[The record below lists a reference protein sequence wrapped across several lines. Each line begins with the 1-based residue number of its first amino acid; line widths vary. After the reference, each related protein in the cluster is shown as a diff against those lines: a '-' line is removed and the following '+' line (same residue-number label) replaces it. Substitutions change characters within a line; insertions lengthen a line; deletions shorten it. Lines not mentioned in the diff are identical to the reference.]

1 MLICHQLPALGVGW
15 RSLCI
20 TLCSPWLLP
29 TFCSLYFS
37 LTCSLEV
44 GGEKMDTMAEP
55 RAFVSPLEGMALE
68 LKPQQFTA
76 CWEKEMLPR
85 EQVAKLVWF
94 MVLL

>member
-1 MLICHQLPALGVGW
+1 
-15 RSLCI
+15 
-20 TLCSPWLLP
+20 
-29 TFCSLYFS
+29 
-37 LTCSLEV
+37 
-44 GGEKMDTMAEP
+44 MDTMAEP